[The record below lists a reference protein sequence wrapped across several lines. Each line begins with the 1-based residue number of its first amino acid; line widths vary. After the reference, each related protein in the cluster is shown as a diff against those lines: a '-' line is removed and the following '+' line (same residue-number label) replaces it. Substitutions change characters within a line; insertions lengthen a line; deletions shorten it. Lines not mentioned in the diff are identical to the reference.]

1 MTQTQVIDAGLKRLG
16 TQLVLGVQVYLRAL
30 RTYQSNNAM
39 VVQARDQLEDL
50 LTTHFKDNKAPLQL
64 QFLEGETF
72 LNGNLLSVDFQSFL
86 RAQELTRLLRSF
98 DVGEV
103 TFSPNVTRVGLEQ
116 FAEAIYACIH
126 QKAETLPEQ
135 FEGLTLQA
143 LHSAGVGASGAEIH
157 RGCVWL
163 FSGLLSAIDSLSEIH
178 DEDLVPSM
186 VPFTRHLRLLT
197 EIIDERPTVFQL
209 LCSQRPATLEEGDS
223 LHCTLRTV
231 EAVGFGV
238 SLGLSRSALMTLG
251 LASILDRVT
260 AHQGSAEVFQ
270 QLSRYQSLGDM
281 APGVMMTLWDLELIR
296 NGSKGGRLAQL
307 LHLIDNYVTLSQP
320 VGGGSEEDVAD
331 VWSRMQR
338 AVPTARSFIS
348 ALRSWKGRVPIG
360 SMLVHPELGQSLVL
374 DHSGPDRT
382 PRLSPFSEWGVLA
395 EPVAGLEIPKGISSR
410 FGKSHELRLP
420 KDVPHAAKST
430 PPFPVAGRVEDTTLE
445 PGGSFGGRKGDRFVV
460 EELAGK
466 GGQAVI
472 YRVRDTRLGR
482 LAAAKVA
489 LVSDSSQRQKFLE
502 RFERELML
510 SSRVS
515 HPHVLQV
522 YDCGELDGGTP
533 YVLLEWMERGD
544 LVGLLKNSWKA
555 GRSLPLEYVRYYGL
569 SVASALRSVHAAGIV
584 HRDVKPD
591 NILLRADGVA
601 KLTDFGIA
609 KDISEGAIELTE
621 VGQTMGTLG
630 FMAPEHLLG
639 LPGPQSDIFSFG
651 VTLYR
656 LICSRTPAQVK
667 VNSVPSGRILEE
679 AWEGVPSNWEPL
691 LRRLTAAELE
701 ERAKDF
707 DEVIGLLRDLEDD
720 PGDHSQYLRVEEL
733 PPLPSAEFG
742 VVMAPVLKEGSGPH
756 SISDMPATPSPE
768 EDWEGG
774 TAETMEIPS
783 TNENLQEKTLLHQS
797 ASALD
802 SVSLSDPEEVDGPLK
817 GTESGGD
824 PD

>member
-1 MTQTQVIDAGLKRLG
+1 MTQPQMIDAGMKRLG

-39 VVQARDQLEDL
+39 VVQARDQLEASL
-50 LTTHFKDNKAPLQL
+50 VNHFKEHQSPLQL

-98 DVGEV
+98 DVGEI
-103 TFSPNVTRVGLEQ
+103 TFFPGVTRVGLEQ

-126 QKAETLPEQ
+126 QHTDKLPEQ
-135 FEGLTLQA
+135 FDGITLQS

-157 RGCVWL
+157 RVCVWL
-163 FSGLLSAIDSLSEIH
+163 FSGLLSAIDSLSELH

-186 VPFTRHLRLLT
+186 VPFTRHVRLLT

-209 LCSQRPATLEEGDS
+209 LCSQRPPSLEVGDS

-238 SLGLSRSALMTLG
+238 SLGLSRSAVMTLG
-251 LASILDRVT
+251 LSSILDRVT
-260 AHQGSAEVFQ
+260 AHQGSTEVFQ

-307 LHLIDNYVTLSQP
+307 LHLVDHYVTLSQP
-320 VGGGSEEDVAD
+320 DGGSAAEDVAD
-331 VWSRMQR
+331 VWSRLQK

-348 ALRSWKGRVPIG
+348 ALRAWKGRVPIG
-360 SMLVHPELGQSLVL
+360 SMLMHPELGQALVL
-374 DHSGPDRT
+374 DYSGPEMT

-395 EPVAGLEIPKGISSR
+395 EPVAGETLPKGIPAF

-420 KDVPHAAKST
+420 SDTPQAARST
-430 PPFPVAGRVEDTTLE
+430 PPFPIAGRVEDATLE
-445 PGGSFGGRKGDRFVV
+445 PGGTFGGRKGERFLV
-460 EELAGK
+460 EGLAGK
-466 GGQAVI
+466 GGQALI

-482 LAAAKVA
+482 LVAAKVA
-489 LVSDSSQRQKFLE
+489 MVSDSSQRQKFLE

-522 YDCGELDGGTP
+522 YDCGELEGGTP

-544 LVGLLKNSWKA
+544 LVALLKNSWKA
-555 GRSLPLEYVRYYGL
+555 GRALPLEYVRYYGL

-591 NILLRADGVA
+591 NILLRTDGVA

-609 KDISEGAIELTE
+609 KDISHGAIELTE

-656 LICSRTPAQVK
+656 LICSRTPAQMK

-679 AWEGVPSNWEPL
+679 AWEGLPSNWEPL
-691 LRRLTAAELE
+691 LRRLTAPELE
-701 ERAKDF
+701 DRAQDF
-707 DEVIGLLRDLEDD
+707 DEVIALLRELDDD
-720 PGDHSQYLRVEEL
+720 PGDRSQYLRPEEL

-742 VVMAPVLKEGSGPH
+742 VVMAPVLRDGSGPH
-756 SISDMPATPSPE
+756 SVSDIALPSDPE

-783 TNENLQEKTLLHQS
+783 TNENIQQKTLLHQS
-797 ASALD
+797 ASALEPVAVLD
-802 SVSLSDPEEVDGPLK
+802 SEDDAAEVSS
-817 GTESGGD
+817 TEAGD
-824 PD
+824 EKD